1 MLLIVDGDPIVYRSG
16 FAAETI
22 SYDCVL
28 ETPEGEPLYKSFVA
42 GDGKSA
48 DKAMKEWLEANQGYA
63 LLGKYKE
70 VDAEPVSHALEIV
83 RSSLESI
90 SKEAAEHF
98 ECKTH
103 SRVLILSGKTN
114 WRDKVATLLPYKG
127 NRDPAHK
134 PVHYTAIREYMCAEH
149 AAYVTD
155 GIEADDACAMLAW
168 ETRNAKPLV
177 EPVYCVASIDKDLDQ
192 IPGWHYDYMKKVFY
206 FVDVEDAAK
215 SFWQQVLSGDPTDNI
230 GGCWKIGAGKA
241 AKLMDAWRD
250 AAPTDIWSN
259 IIDEYSESQSK
270 KGCPYAEKSATEVA
284 LENARLLY
292 LQQKPDELWEPPG
305 KPRSSVSKL
314 LALR

>member
-1 MLLIVDGDPIVYRSG
+1 MLLIADGDPIVYRSG

-22 SYDCVL
+22 SYDVVVEGPNGEL
-28 ETPEGEPLYKSFVA
+28 EQKLFEPR
-42 GDGKSA
+42 DGKSA
-48 DKAMKEWLEANQGYA
+48 NDRLKESLTECPDWTVVS
-63 LLGKYKE
+63 KE
-70 VDAEPVSHALEIV
+70 KLVKAEPVSHALEIV

-90 SKEAAEHF
+90 SKEVSEHF
-98 ECKTH
+98 EVRKH
-103 SRVLILSGKTN
+103 SRALILSGKTN

-127 NRDPAHK
+127 NRDPTHK
-134 PVHYTAIREYMCAEH
+134 PVHYTAIREYMIAEH

-241 AKLMDAWRD
+241 KAMIEEWRD
-250 AAPTDIWSN
+250 QSPDDIWLRVVA
-259 IIDEYSESQSK
+259 EYDLSQDK
-270 KGCPYAEKSATEVA
+270 KGCPYADKDPWDVA

-292 LQQKPDELWEPPG
+292 LQQKPDEIWNPPG
-305 KPRSSVSKL
+305 TPRGKFSEQF
-314 LALR
+314 AG